1 MCNNSINIIMTVIPI
16 ATSFI
21 SLVISVFVLI
31 RDWCKERF
39 NIQCEEVKWF
49 GSMVSN
55 QPFYIWMIISNHSKL
70 PVSVLKMELSCNR
83 NGQHLTAISRGEK
96 HLIMSKNDNDSKKEI
111 FSCDYPI
118 CIDGYSSF
126 GGYIHFS
133 SEAPHEYY
141 EDQDVSVT
149 IYTNR
154 GQKVVTMHLDYGDN
168 IYRVLLSASGEGKVS
183 KQADGTPIHFQYDG
197 L

>member
-1 MCNNSINIIMTVIPI
+1 MCNNSINIMTIIPVAI
-16 ATSFI
+16 SFI
-21 SLVISVFVLI
+21 SLVISVFVLV
-31 RDWCKERF
+31 RDCWKERF
-39 NIQCEEVKWF
+39 RIQCEEVKWF
-49 GSMVSN
+49 GSMVNN

-83 NGQHLTAISRGEK
+83 NGKQLSAISRGER
-96 HLIMSKNDNDSKKEI
+96 HLVMPKNDNGSDKEV
-111 FSCDYPI
+111 FSCNYPI

-133 SEAPHEYY
+133 SEAPHFYF

-154 GQKVVTMHLDYGDN
+154 GKKTVKMHLDYGDN

-183 KQADGTPIHFQYDG
+183 KHADGTPIHFQFDG